1 MSLLRTNVM
10 TLTLRHNRLH
20 AHWRTTMATPQTP
33 RAPPRRDPLN
43 LRIKPEERGLID
55 RAAVLTGR
63 TRTDFVLDAVR
74 RAAEDA
80 LLDRTFFTVSPEAYA
95 AFVARLDAPPQ
106 PNARLKRTLQT
117 TPPWE

>member
-1 MSLLRTNVM
+1 MP
-10 TLTLRHNRLH
+10 
-20 AHWRTTMATPQTP
+20 TPQTP
-33 RAPPRRDPLN
+33 PAAPRRDTLN

-55 RAAVLTGR
+55 RAATLTGR

-80 LLDRTFFTVSPEAYA
+80 LLDRTVFAVSPEAHA
-95 AFVARLDAPPQ
+95 EFLARLNAPPR